1 VEWPPPP
8 RESRGGSRRC
18 PFVRRWLVRL
28 VKVGLG
34 AWLVA
39 GAAFLL
45 DPAPLGLPVAGMR
58 RSAVRSSFG
67 APRDGGKRQH
77 AGVDLFA
84 RRGTQVVAAA
94 PGLVV
99 WRGTTP
105 RGGRVVYAL
114 GRRGALL
121 YYAHLDGFA
130 PGVGPG
136 DLVARG
142 TPLGTVGDT
151 GNARG
156 TRPHL
161 HFEARPLALALVAVD
176 PVSLF

>member
-1 VEWPPPP
+1 M
-8 RESRGGSRRC
+8 
-18 PFVRRWLVRL
+18 RRWLVRL
-28 VKVGLG
+28 GKTAIG

-39 GAAFLL
+39 GAAFFL
-45 DPAPLGLPVAGMR
+45 DPAPLGLPVAGLR

-67 APRDGGKRQH
+67 APRDGGRRRH
-77 AGVDLFA
+77 EGVDLFA
-84 RRGTQVVAAA
+84 RRGSKVVAAA

-99 WRGTTP
+99 WRGTTK
-105 RGGRVVYAL
+105 RGGRVVYTL

-130 PGVGPG
+130 PDIGPG

-142 TPLGTVGDT
+142 APLGTVGDS

-156 TRPHL
+156 TQPHL